1 MNMDFKKNEDA
12 VSQVI
17 DTILMVAVVVILAVV
32 ISGIIQ

>member
-12 VSQVI
+12 VSHVI